1 MGPII
6 KHLRRQAIPLL
17 LLTFPGML
25 AAQDLPSPP
34 LPNGPLVLQTVAGQL
49 EIQILVRGLP
59 HPWSLAFLPGGDM
72 LVTQRGGQLLRLRPG
87 SDLPEPIAGVPHV
100 HVEGL
105 LGLMEVL
112 PHPRFADNRTVYLSY
127 HKKISDQP
135 KAVAIVLASGT
146 LNGNRLT
153 GVRELLVTDSWDGG
167 GGAGGRLAFGD
178 DGKLYMAAGSSRD
191 GAGQEPGSLRGKVL
205 RLNDD
210 GTVPRDNPFVG
221 KAGFRPEIYTLG
233 HRNPSGLA
241 VHPVTRQLW
250 LAEYG
255 PNGGD
260 EVNIL
265 GAGKNYGWPLVG
277 LGRSY
282 EGPYTSKI
290 PYREGMERAV
300 ADFIPGIAP
309 SGLAFY
315 TGKDF
320 PSWTT
325 SAFVGAQRLGMI
337 APTGRLIRIKF
348 DDQLNERAREELLV
362 DVRQRIRDVRM
373 GPDGLLYLLTDEEDG
388 ALLVLRPLR
397 PAGPP
402 PSDRHGY
409 EEAQGTPPV
418 VR

>member
-1 MGPII
+1 MGSVI
-6 KHLRRQAIPLL
+6 KHLRRQTLSLALL
-17 LLTFPGML
+17 AFPGML

-34 LPNGPLVLQTVAGQL
+34 LPNGPLILQTVAGQL
-49 EIQILVRGLP
+49 EIQILARGMP

-72 LVTQRGGQLLRLRPG
+72 LITERGGQLRRLRPG
-87 SDLPEPIAGVPHV
+87 SNRPDTIAGVPQV

-112 PHPRFADNRTVYLSY
+112 PHPQFAANRTLYLTY
-127 HKKISDQP
+127 HKKISDTP
-135 KAVAIVLASGT
+135 KAVAIVLARAT

-153 GVRELLVTDSWDGG
+153 GVKELLVTDTWDGG
-167 GGAGGRLAFGD
+167 GGAGGRLVFGD
-178 DGKLYMAAGSSRD
+178 DGKLYMGVGSSRD
-191 GAGQEPGSLRGKVL
+191 GAAQEPGSLRGKVL
-205 RLNDD
+205 RLNED
-210 GTVPRDNPFVG
+210 GTAPRDNPFVG
-221 KAGFRPEIYTLG
+221 KAGFRPEIYTWG

-260 EVNIL
+260 ELNIL

-282 EGPYTSKI
+282 EGPYTSAVTH
-290 PYREGMERAV
+290 REGMERAV
-300 ADFIPGIAP
+300 ADFIPGISP

-320 PSWTT
+320 PSWTS

-337 APTGRLIRIKF
+337 APSGRLVRIKF
-348 DDQLNERAREELLV
+348 DDQLNERSREELLV

-373 GPDGLLYLLTDEEDG
+373 GPDGLMYLLTDEEDG
-388 ALLVLRPLR
+388 ALLVLKPLR
-397 PAGPP
+397 PADPDAGGE
-402 PSDRHGY
+402 DAY
-409 EEAQGTPPV
+409 DAAQGNPRI